1 MLTKEAALGFCVSH
15 RGSETYGL
23 PDVYWVKV
31 KFEPQHRGS
40 KGPFCEAKNTEFMRA
55 ALCDH

>member
-1 MLTKEAALGFCVSH
+1 MLSKEVALGFCVSH

-31 KFEPQHRGS
+31 KSEPQHRGS
-40 KGPFCEAKNTEFMRA
+40 KGPFREAKNTEFMRA
-55 ALCDH
+55 ALRAH